1 MSYKCVHISV
11 QYIGIYLKYLTIF
24 ISRLVIIVQVLPMLG
39 SESSVDMCYYI
50 LADPAYFAI
59 FIFLKRI

>member
-24 ISRLVIIVQVLPMLG
+24 ISRPVIIIQVLPMLG
-39 SESSVDMCYYI
+39 SESFIYYI

-59 FIFLKRI
+59 LIFLKRI